1 MTVPTT
7 RVARA
12 PTPLVPLDRLA
23 PRPGIRLLGKVEWHN
38 PTGSV
43 KDRPARWMLD
53 AAERDGVISP
63 GDRLI
68 EPSSGNT
75 GIALARLAALR
86 GYRMTVVVPSNVG
99 AERKALL
106 RAFGAEIVESPG
118 EQGSNG
124 AIRLAEE
131 VAAAGAHTMLFQ
143 YANPANPRA
152 HYETTGP
159 EILEQAGRVDVFVAG
174 LGTGGTL
181 MGTGRALKEA
191 NPETRVIAAEPP
203 AGESVMGLRS
213 LDDGYRPPIFDPG
226 AIDGKILVGT
236 EASVIGARR
245 LVAEE
250 GLFAGLSSGA
260 ALHAALKWADR
271 IEEGTIVV
279 LLADGGW
286 KYLSTRAWEG
296 PLDEAVA
303 RLNRTMFW

>member
-1 MTVPTT
+1 LPAT
-7 RVARA
+7 RVSRR
-12 PTPLVPLDRLA
+12 PTPLVPLDRLS
-23 PRPGIRLLGKVEWHN
+23 PHPGIRLLGKVEWYN

-43 KDRPARWMLD
+43 KDRPAEWMLD

-63 GDRLI
+63 GDRLV
-68 EPSSGNT
+68 EPTSGNT
-75 GIALARLAALR
+75 GIALARLAGMR
-86 GYRMTVVVPSNVG
+86 GYRMTVVVPANVST
-99 AERKALL
+99 ERKALL

-124 AIRLAEE
+124 AIRMAED
-131 VAAAGAHTMLFQ
+131 VASAGGHTMLFQ
-143 YANPANPRA
+143 YANPANPQA

-159 EILEQAGRVDVFVAG
+159 EILDQAGQVDVFVAG

-191 NPETRVIAAEPP
+191 DPRTRVIAAEPP

-213 LDDGYRPPIFDPG
+213 LDDGYRPPVFDPG
-226 AIDGKILVGT
+226 AIDGKVLVGT

-245 LVAEE
+245 LLAEE

-260 ALHAALKWADR
+260 ALHAALKWAGR

-303 RLNRTMFW
+303 RLNRTTFW